1 MPLPTFAFDNTYA
14 RELDGFHVPWKPA
27 AVPEP
32 RLLFLNHPLAQEL
45 GLDADALSAP
55 EAAAL
60 WAGNVVPEGAEPIAQ
75 AYAGHQFGGF
85 SPQLGDGRALLLG
98 EVIDRYGRRRDI
110 AFKGSGRTP
119 FSRGGDGKAA
129 VGPMLR
135 EVLISEAL
143 HALGIPTTRAL
154 AVAATGERVYR
165 EQMLPGAVLTRVAA
179 SHLRVGTFQYFAA
192 RRETERVKQLADYA
206 IARHD
211 PALRDLDS
219 APERYLAFFAAV
231 ARRQAALLAQWMNV
245 GFIHGVMNTDNM
257 TISGESIDFGPCAFM
272 EAYNPEA
279 VFSSIDHGGRY
290 AYVNQPHIA
299 RWNLARLAETLL
311 PLIDAEPQRAVE
323 RATEV
328 LDAFPGWF
336 ELALRRGQRAKLG
349 LLEASQSE
357 VFGPGAVD
365 GALRTG
371 STADQSA
378 GVQSGIHADL
388 AAAPDLDDR
397 AEADDALAGDWLDLL
412 HEQRMDFTLAW
423 RYLADA
429 AQGNETRLR
438 ALCPQ
443 PVALDPW
450 LNRWRDRLAQAD
462 GREPSTARPET
473 AAAMRRASPW
483 IIPRNHRVEEALAA
497 ASDRG
502 DLAPFERLLQALRRP
517 FDEHPDAAPFAE
529 PAPAEVT
536 ACYRTFCGT

>member
-14 RELDGFHVPWKPA
+14 RELPGFHVPWKPA

-32 RLLFLNHPLAQEL
+32 RLVFLNSSLAEEL
-45 GLDADALSAP
+45 GLDADVLSAQ
-55 EAAAL
+55 ETATL
-60 WAGNVVPEGAEPIAQ
+60 WAGNALPEGAEPIAQ
-75 AYAGHQFGGF
+75 VYAGHQFGGF

-98 EVIDRYGRRRDI
+98 EVIDCHGLRRDI

-119 FSRGGDGKAA
+119 YSRGGDGKAA

-154 AVAATGERVYR
+154 AVAGTGERVLR
-165 EQMLPGAVLTRVAA
+165 EQVLPGAVLTRVAA

-192 RRETERVKQLADYA
+192 RRETERVQRLADYA

-211 PALRDLDS
+211 PGLVSQGAD
-219 APERYLAFFAAV
+219 PEHYLAFFRAV
-231 ARRQAALLAQWMNV
+231 AQRQAALLAQWMNV

-272 EAYNPEA
+272 EAYDPQA

-290 AYVNQPHIA
+290 AYGNQPHIA

-311 PLIDAEPQRAVE
+311 QLIDDDPQRAVAQ
-323 RATEV
+323 ATEV

-336 ELALRRGQRAKLG
+336 EAALRRGQRAKLG
-349 LLEASQSE
+349 LAGEA
-357 VFGPGAVD
+357 PGAALPGARGADRLDAVEAVD
-365 GALRTG
+365 P
-371 STADQSA
+371 Q
-378 GVQSGIHADL
+378 
-388 AAAPDLDDR
+388 

-412 HEQRMDFTLAW
+412 HQQRVDFTQAW
-423 RYLADA
+423 RFLADEA
-429 AQGNETRLR
+429 ASTDEDAARTSRLR
-438 ALCPQ
+438 PLFGEPGALE
-443 PVALDPW
+443 PW
-450 LNRWRDRLAQAD
+450 LARWRERLAQSD
-462 GREPSTARPET
+462 GQAPSAARYE
-473 AAAMRRASPW
+473 ASAAMRRASPW

-502 DLAPFERLLQALRRP
+502 DLVPFERLLQALRRP
-517 FDEHPDAAPFAE
+517 FDEHPDDAPFAE
-529 PAPAEVT
+529 PALAEVT